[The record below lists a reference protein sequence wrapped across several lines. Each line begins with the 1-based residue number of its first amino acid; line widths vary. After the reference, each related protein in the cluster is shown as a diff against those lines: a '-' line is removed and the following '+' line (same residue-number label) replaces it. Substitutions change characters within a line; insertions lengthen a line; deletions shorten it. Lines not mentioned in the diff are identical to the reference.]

1 MWPCETGKIGE
12 PTWGKFNKSCH
23 VVRKKIQSKV
33 GTLTVGCSTFPLSRP
48 WSWSKQHKVV
58 VVGYSYPI
66 APWSWVLVLSF
77 SRKTMTN
84 KNAFKI
90 TWELDYVSNI
100 YFSFHFG
107 WINSCKSLL
116 EPLVG
121 WKRLNDLLVETRQTP
136 NPSGHLM
143 ESWMPT
149 LEAIVEQFNPDNMQ
163 TSSLVSKGL
172 KSRDVYNV
180 YTL

>member
-1 MWPCETGKIGE
+1 MLYE
-12 PTWGKFNKSCH
+12 
-23 VVRKKIQSKV
+23 KKIQSKV

-84 KNAFKI
+84 KHAFQNNMGVG
-90 TWELDYVSNI
+90 TTYQTST
-100 YFSFHFG
+100 FHF
-107 WINSCKSLL
+107 ISDESTAVNHSLN
-116 EPLVG
+116 PWLVG
-121 WKRLNDLLVETRQTP
+121 NVWTTSWWKPGKTP